1 MALEMKSACE
11 RCGKSLAVDHLAFI
25 CTYECTFCP
34 YCTAALEWRCPNCRG
49 ELVRRPKRVSVPPA
63 ENAPNAT
70 ESAGALNSGV
80 G

>member
-11 RCGKSLAVDHLAFI
+11 RCSKSLAVDHLAFI

-34 YCTAALEWRCPNCRG
+34 HCTAALEWRCPNCRG
-49 ELVRRPKRVSVPPA
+49 ELVRRPKRVPPI
-63 ENAPNAT
+63 ENASSTT

>member
-11 RCGKSLAVDHLAFI
+11 QCGKSLALDYRAFI

-49 ELVRRPKRVSVPPA
+49 ESVRRPKRVPPA
-63 ENAPNAT
+63 ENALHAT
-70 ESAGALNSGV
+70 ESVGALNSGV

>member
-11 RCGKSLAVDHLAFI
+11 QCGKSLAADNLAFI
-25 CTYECTFCP
+25 CSYECTFCAH
-34 YCTAALEWRCPNCRG
+34 CTAALEWRCSNCRG
-49 ELVRRPKRVSVPPA
+49 ELVRRPKRLSVRLA
-63 ENAPNAT
+63 ENVSSVT